1 MGKYTEAG
9 QAEMLA
15 YRKRQLAMYAQR
27 QQDQIRTGGLFAG
40 PIMQIPPTS
49 YSGLEAR
56 INELEK
62 RIELLTSLGILVHT
76 EQALGPDS
84 PPVLDKPPAPGV

>member
-1 MGKYTEAG
+1 MGKYTEAT
-9 QAEMLA
+9 QAELLA
-15 YRKRQLAMYAQR
+15 YRKQQLAMYAQR
-27 QQDQIRTGGLFAG
+27 QQDQIRTSGLWSQQ
-40 PIMQIPPTS
+40 IMKPPRTG
-49 YSGLEAR
+49 YMGLEAR

-84 PPVLDKPPAPGV
+84 SPVLDKPSAPGV